1 MQAWIWFV
9 VLFLIVGALLA
20 SLVAWFVLRK
30 DKKEEKQA
38 TETVRFPSSDEVVDV
53 AEGFGVVFSNK
64 TRIPLNIK
72 SLGGRQFELPPLQ
85 ETRVFLPD
93 FEDVLVFVDQIPI
106 FVVEKKL
113 LSNGKVYL
121 GATTTLNVI
130 YEDLNGFLPVMDI
143 PVLRIHNLSL
153 FPLTFGNFQV
163 PPNTTAEYKGTEG
176 NGIAFGTV
184 LQDDAGIFRSVVIQ
198 QKISDI
204 YFGIVSNKLPALFST
219 QVHY

>member
-1 MQAWIWFV
+1 MQAWIWFI
-9 VLFLIVGALLA
+9 VLFLIIGILFAVGLG
-20 SLVAWFVLRK
+20 WFMLKKK
-30 DKKEEKQA
+30 DIPQKQ
-38 TETVRFPSSDEVVDV
+38 TTGSVNFPSSDETVDI
-53 AEGFGVVFSNK
+53 ADGFGVIFSNK

-72 SLGGRQFELPPLQ
+72 TVGGGQFDLPPLQ
-85 ETRVFLPD
+85 ETKVFLPD

-113 LSNGKVYL
+113 LANGKVYL

-130 YEDLNGFLPVMDI
+130 YEDLNGFLPVMDV

-163 PPNTTAEYKGTEG
+163 PPNSTMTYKGTEG

-184 LQDDAGIFRSVVIQ
+184 LQDDAGIFRSVVVQ

>member
-20 SLVAWFVLRK
+20 SLVAWLVLRK